1 MNAVI
6 GRKEEKKLL
15 LDALESSEPELIAVY
30 GRRRVGKTFLV
41 RQVFEKQLL
50 FEFSGTSDGNMN
62 DHLQHFT
69 SALQL
74 AMQSPAPLAKP
85 ANWSE
90 VLQILV
96 SFVEAQP
103 KKKKT
108 VLFFDEF
115 PWICTQKSGFL
126 SAFEYFWNSW
136 ASKQGHI
143 KVVIC
148 GSAAAWMIQH
158 IINNKGGLHNRITRR
173 LRLMPFTLHQTEL
186 YLRSRNLRFD
196 RFQLLQLYMVMG
208 GIPKY
213 LKEIGKAES
222 AAQVIDR
229 VCFSKDGF
237 LRDEFNQ
244 LFKSLFGDDSRH
256 LAVIKSLAAAGSG
269 LTRNE
274 MVHKTK
280 LSSGGTTTEIM
291 DELHQSRFITQWHPY
306 SHLNR
311 DSIYKL
317 SDEYSYFYLKFI
329 AGNRATSPGSWN
341 RLSENPSW
349 KSWSGIAFERIC
361 LKRIEQLNRVLNI
374 NGYDE
379 ISAWRYHPEGA
390 TGTQIDLVID
400 RKDFVIN
407 LCEMK
412 YSAKLF
418 TIDKSYAANLQNKI
432 NVFRDQTDTKKQLH
446 LVLVASFGVV
456 RNEYERKLVEKSIT
470 MDVLFESN
478 NGK

>member
-1 MNAVI
+1 MNSVI
-6 GRKEEKKLL
+6 GRKEEKKILL
-15 LDALESSEPELIAVY
+15 EALQSSEPELIAIY

-41 RQVFEKQLL
+41 RKVFEKQLL
-50 FEFSGTSDGNMN
+50 FEFSGTSEGKMN
-62 DHLQHFT
+62 DQLQHFT
-69 SALQL
+69 AALQS

-85 ANWSE
+85 SNWSE
-90 VLQILV
+90 ALQILI
-96 SFVEAQP
+96 SFLEVRS
-103 KKKKT
+103 KRKKT
-108 VLFFDEF
+108 VIFFDEF

-126 SAFEYFWNSW
+126 SAFEHFWNNW
-136 ASKQGHI
+136 ASKHAHI

-158 IINNKGGLHNRITRR
+158 IINNKGGLHNRITRK
-173 LRLMPFTLHQTEL
+173 LRLMPFSLHETEL
-186 YLRSRNLRFD
+186 YLQSRNLQFD

-208 GIPKY
+208 GIPQY

-256 LAVIKSLAAAGSG
+256 LAVIKVLAAAGNG
-269 LTRNE
+269 LTRNDI
-274 MVHKTK
+274 VQKSK
-280 LSSGGTTTEIM
+280 LSSGGTTTEIL
-291 DELHQSRFITQWHPY
+291 DELNQSGFITQWYPY
-306 SHLNR
+306 SHYNR

-329 AGNRATSPGSWN
+329 AGNRSVSRGSWQ
-341 RLSENPSW
+341 RLSESPSW

-361 LKRIEQLNRVLNI
+361 LKHIEQLNRELKI
-374 NGYDE
+374 DGYNE
-379 ISAWRYHPEGA
+379 ISAWRYHPAAG

-412 YSAKLF
+412 YSAKVF

-432 NVFRDQTDTKKQLH
+432 NIFRDQTGTKKQLH
-446 LVLVASFGVV
+446 LVLVTSFGVA

-470 MDVLFESN
+470 MDVLFES
-478 NGK
+478 